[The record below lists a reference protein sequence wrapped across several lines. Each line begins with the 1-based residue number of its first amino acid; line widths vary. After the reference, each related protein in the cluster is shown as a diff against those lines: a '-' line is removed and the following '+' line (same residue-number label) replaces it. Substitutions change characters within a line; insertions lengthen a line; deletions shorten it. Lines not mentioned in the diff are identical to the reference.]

1 VPRTL
6 LTLAAVLAAL
16 LVAAGAFA
24 VAGLAFGH
32 TEERTPTVRGT
43 ITHVVVEGASG
54 DVSLLGASVR
64 EATVHERRH
73 FGWRRPELS
82 IERHGSLLRVAVHC
96 AAWSGHC
103 ADDIDIV
110 VPRGVQA
117 RVHTRSGDIHVA
129 GLVRRDVI
137 ATSGSGDVAIR

>member
-1 VPRTL
+1 VPRIL
-6 LTLAAVLAAL
+6 LTLAAFLTAL
-16 LVAAGAFA
+16 LIAAGAFA

-32 TEERTPTVRGT
+32 TEERSHTVRGA
-43 ITHVVVEGASG
+43 ISRVVVEGASG

-73 FGWRRPELS
+73 FGWRRPKLS
-82 IERHGSLLRVAVHC
+82 IERDGSVLRVAVRC

-110 VPRGVQA
+110 VPRGVKA
-117 RVHTRSGDIHVA
+117 RVHLHSGDIHVA
-129 GLVRRDVI
+129 GLPRRDVI